1 MTVDQPS
8 RILVVEDDPTNLLL
22 LRAVLARA
30 SDPRLSGAVITE
42 ANTLQAAYQAA
53 AARDHD
59 LIILD
64 VRLPDGNGL
73 DLARAIR
80 ARPSAKRPKILIL
93 SASVLTAERD
103 LALAAGGD
111 EFVAKPYLPHDLQA
125 ACEQLLRMAS
135 AAT

>member
-1 MTVDQPS
+1 MDPQAP

-22 LRAVLARA
+22 LRAVLERA
-30 SDPRLSGAVITE
+30 ADPRLRSAAVSE
-42 ANTLQAAYQAA
+42 ARTLA
-53 AARDHD
+53 AARAAVDAAHPD

-80 ARPSAKRPKILIL
+80 SGGSEVQPKILIL
-93 SASVLTAERD
+93 SASVLTTERD

-111 EFVAKPYLPHDLQA
+111 KFVAKPYLPAELQA
-125 ACEQLLRMAS
+125 ACAELLG
-135 AAT
+135 

>member
-1 MTVDQPS
+1 VTLDQPS

-42 ANTLQAAYQAA
+42 ANTLQAGYQAA

-80 ARPSAKRPKILIL
+80 ARPSPKRPKILIL

-111 EFVAKPYLPHDLQA
+111 EFVAKPYLPLDLQA
-125 ACEQLLRMAS
+125 ACEQLLRLAS

>member
-1 MTVDQPS
+1 MADQPT

-30 SDPRLSGAVITE
+30 AGARLRSAEVTE
-42 ANTLQAAYQAA
+42 ARSLVAAYDAVAA
-53 AARDHD
+53 GDHD

-80 ARPSAKRPKILIL
+80 AREPARRPKILIL
-93 SASVLTAERD
+93 SASVRAAERD

-111 EFVAKPYLPHDLQA
+111 SFVPKPYLPLDLQVA
-125 ACEQLLRMAS
+125 GERLLS
-135 AAT
+135 